1 MYIAIYDENVEHITN
16 VDNATYDLT
25 QRVYDNDTFTAE
37 GVCDVDINDAK
48 IAIVNDD
55 AGNYVYACFAD
66 TVTPEYNKRSVKGLD
81 FKSLFDTEILL
92 DFTPEGSFDGRLS
105 AIFRKVA
112 AAVFDGADAAV
123 KKIAVE
129 VIIPDDNTD
138 TTETYGSLQGTYQI
152 KNAYSFLKCYLKY
165 YEYNIET
172 KFDVVARKIVFKFT
186 KCAERVAVNLSDFIY
201 ELTTTSA
208 AANKAVAT
216 IKYNVETP
224 QTDASGNIIYSDVQE
239 TDASGNPVY
248 NDDGTPKMLP
258 KYQPRPTTIAT
269 RYYYRDKDNNIVQA
283 DAAGNIDGRLYPVKQ
298 KWFESEYLADAQF
311 NAVYELANSRYV
323 DNIIIDNNITV
334 DPLDFAVYPLYTKVD
349 LYYDGKLY
357 KTLPI
362 SEKITKLDASGQST
376 KIKLGFKKILLTE
389 IIKG

>member
-25 QRVYDNDTFTAE
+25 QRVYDNDAFTAE

-112 AAVFDGADAAV
+112 AAVFDVTDAAV

-172 KFDVVARKIVFKFT
+172 KFDVVARKIIFKFT

-283 DAAGNIDGRLYPVKQ
+283 GAAGNIDGRLYPVKQ

>member
-112 AAVFDGADAAV
+112 AAVFDVTDASV

-172 KFDVVARKIVFKFT
+172 KFDVVARKIIFKFT

>member
-112 AAVFDGADAAV
+112 AAVFDVTDAAV

-172 KFDVVARKIVFKFT
+172 KFDVVARKIIFKFT

-298 KWFESEYLADAQF
+298 KWFESEYIADAQF